1 LIAKGFDA
9 EECLK
14 AMGAIETDLK
24 QLTSVLT
31 DAQFH
36 QAPRTGGWSIGDC
49 VEHLVLTG
57 QEFLP
62 KWDAALDEASRLP
75 QQKRLSSRYRWWQR
89 YLLGAIEPPYKLKA
103 KTRQN
108 FVPHS
113 RLPKDDTVER
123 FMSMHQ
129 EFVRRIER
137 ARGLDVDRIKVQSP
151 FAGWLRYPLG
161 FSFDFALAHERR
173 HLWQAR
179 QVYRSFQNSSASERR
194 T

>member
-1 LIAKGFDA
+1 MRATGFDA

-14 AMGAIETDLK
+14 AIAAIETDLK
-24 QLTSVLT
+24 GLTSPLT

-36 QAPRTGGWSIGDC
+36 ESPRTGGWSIGDC

-57 QEFLP
+57 QEFMP
-62 KWDAALDEASRLP
+62 KWDIALDEASRVS
-75 QQKRLSSRYRWWQR
+75 QQGTPTSRYRWWQR
-89 YLLGAIEPPYKLKA
+89 HLLRLMEPPYKLKT
-103 KTRQN
+103 KTRQS

-113 RLPKDDTVER
+113 RLPKDEAVER
-123 FMSMHQ
+123 FMSMHR

-137 ARGLDVDRIKVQSP
+137 AQGLDVHRIKVQSP

-173 HLWQAR
+173 HLWQAW
-179 QVYRSFQNSSASERR
+179 QVYRSVQNSSASERR